1 MELTVRGLTKQ
12 YKDKRAVDRVDLRLT
27 EGINGLPGANGAGKT
42 TLMRM
47 LCGIL
52 KPTAGR
58 ISLDGVDVTSE
69 DYRAVLG
76 YLPQDFGYYPDF
88 TGLDFLLYLAALI
101 LGAAIAS
108 KRRQET
114 ANTTRRLNPKLG
126 LLGFAGFLG
135 FLGFWT
141 YGAFRDITPFI
152 FFAFFGFFG
161 FFYEGKLSNTLMDE
175 RYVENKLRAELTA
188 HRVMRAIVF
197 LTLILFGRGALL
209 GSLEYTLIAVLI
221 VLSLTVALDL
231 FLSEYLLYRYD
242 HSDQLDGGG
251 EERLCRTSSAGS
263 QNTASPRS

>member
-1 MELTVRGLTKQ
+1 MKKSKVKFTIIQGVVVVLLLAASGWYSILFNDWRLVVPTDFSTYEFVPQ
-12 YKDKRAVDRVDLRLT
+12 DLPML
-27 EGINGLPGANGAGKT
+27 IST
-42 TLMRM
+42 TLF
-47 LCGIL
+47 
-52 KPTAGR
+52 
-58 ISLDGVDVTSE
+58 
-69 DYRAVLG
+69 VL
-76 YLPQDFGYYPDF
+76 YV
-88 TGLDFLLYLAALI
+88 LYLAVLI
-101 LGAAIAS
+101 LRAAFAE
-108 KRRQET
+108 KCRQKT

-188 HRVMRAIVF
+188 HRVMRAIIF
-197 LTLILFGRGALL
+197 LTLILFGQGALL
-209 GSLEYTLIAVLI
+209 GSLDYTLIAVLI
-221 VLSLTVALDL
+221 ALSLTVALDL

-251 EERLCRTSSAGS
+251 EE
-263 QNTASPRS
+263 

>member
-1 MELTVRGLTKQ
+1 MINISHLLGGTYHEKTKRKIYRYPGRDRGA
-12 YKDKRAVDRVDLRLT
+12 AVGGGQLVFHHVQRLAVAPVDLST
-27 EGINGLPGANGAGKT
+27 YEF
-42 TLMRM
+42 
-47 LCGIL
+47 
-52 KPTAGR
+52 
-58 ISLDGVDVTSE
+58 V
-69 DYRAVLG
+69 
-76 YLPQDFGYYPDF
+76 PQDLPMIISTLLFVLYV
-88 TGLDFLLYLAALI
+88 LYLAALI

-175 RYVENKLRAELTA
+175 WYVENKLRAELTA

-251 EERLCRTSSAGS
+251 EE
-263 QNTASPRS
+263 

>member
-1 MELTVRGLTKQ
+1 MKKSKVKFTIIQGVVVVLLLVASVWYSIQFNDWRLVVPTDFSTYEFVPQ
-12 YKDKRAVDRVDLRLT
+12 DLPML
-27 EGINGLPGANGAGKT
+27 IST
-42 TLMRM
+42 TLF
-47 LCGIL
+47 
-52 KPTAGR
+52 
-58 ISLDGVDVTSE
+58 
-69 DYRAVLG
+69 VL
-76 YLPQDFGYYPDF
+76 YV
-88 TGLDFLLYLAALI
+88 LYLAVLI
-101 LGAAIAS
+101 LRAAVAE
-108 KRRQET
+108 KRRQKT

-188 HRVMRAIVF
+188 HRVMRAIIF

-209 GSLEYTLIAVLI
+209 GSLDYTLIAVLI
-221 VLSLTVALDL
+221 ALSLTVALDL

-251 EERLCRTSSAGS
+251 EE
-263 QNTASPRS
+263 

>member
-1 MELTVRGLTKQ
+1 MKKSKVKFTIALGI
-12 YKDKRAVDRVDLRLT
+12 AVALLLAASVWYSIQFNDWRLVAPVDLST
-27 EGINGLPGANGAGKT
+27 YEF
-42 TLMRM
+42 
-47 LCGIL
+47 
-52 KPTAGR
+52 
-58 ISLDGVDVTSE
+58 V
-69 DYRAVLG
+69 
-76 YLPQDFGYYPDF
+76 PQDLPMIISTLLFVLYV
-88 TGLDFLLYLAALI
+88 LYLAVQLC
-101 LGAAIAS
+101 GAVLVN
-108 KRRQET
+108 KRRQKM

-188 HRVMRAIVF
+188 HRVMRAIIF
-197 LTLILFGRGALL
+197 LTLILFGQEALL
-209 GSLEYTLIAVLI
+209 GSLDYTLIAVLI
-221 VLSLTVALDL
+221 ALSLTVALDL

-251 EERLCRTSSAGS
+251 EE
-263 QNTASPRS
+263 

>member
-1 MELTVRGLTKQ
+1 M
-12 YKDKRAVDRVDLRLT
+12 
-27 EGINGLPGANGAGKT
+27 IIS
-42 TLMRM
+42 TL
-47 LCGIL
+47 LF
-52 KPTAGR
+52 
-58 ISLDGVDVTSE
+58 
-69 DYRAVLG
+69 VL
-76 YLPQDFGYYPDF
+76 YV
-88 TGLDFLLYLAALI
+88 LYLAALI

-242 HSDQLDGGG
+242 HSDQLDGDG
-251 EERLCRTSSAGS
+251 EE
-263 QNTASPRS
+263 